1 MTENT
6 ASRETL
12 WYYEQS
18 GQRLGPVPTGDIQA
32 LVLNSTVSAST
43 LVWRSGWA
51 DWTPM
56 DRTELGALL
65 SGASVAL
72 TSKDV
77 PVSKTWHYEQ
87 SGQRKGPVTQAEMH
101 VMIEKGA
108 LTHGS
113 LVWRAGMLAW
123 SPVEDTELR
132 SQLLQG
138 TPPPLS
144 GDAINNSVVWLLAL
158 SPVLI
163 ELLRY
168 FIALIATGGN
178 EARADR
184 LVSQN
189 AFWVVGPM
197 VSIALSYWDVSVLK
211 KAGVNA
217 QLLGQAWLV
226 PVYLF
231 KRSKALAQSPAYAW
245 VWIGLFVLGLFAGA

>member
-1 MTENT
+1 MTENNAT
-6 ASRETL
+6 RETL

-18 GQRLGPVPTGDIQA
+18 GQHIGPAPTSVIQA

-56 DRTELGALL
+56 GRTELGALL
-65 SGASVAL
+65 SGASAAA
-72 TSKDV
+72 TSKDT
-77 PVSKTWHYEQ
+77 SDTKTWHYEQ

-101 VMIEKGA
+101 AMIEKGH

-113 LVWRAGMLAW
+113 LVWRAGMPAW
-123 SPVEDTELR
+123 SLVEDTELR

-144 GDAINNSVVWLLAL
+144 GEAINNSVVWLLAL

-184 LVSQN
+184 LVSQD
-189 AFWVVGPM
+189 AFWVVGP
-197 VSIALSYWDVSVLK
+197 VISIALSYWDVSVLK
-211 KAGVNA
+211 KAGVNT

-231 KRSKALAQSPAYAW
+231 KRSKALTQSPAYAC
-245 VWIGLFVLGLFAGA
+245 VWIGLFVLSLFAGA

>member
-1 MTENT
+1 MTENST
-6 ASRETL
+6 SQEIL

-18 GQRLGPVPTGDIQA
+18 GQHKGPVSTDDIQTLA
-32 LVLNSTVSAST
+32 LNGTVSAST
-43 LVWRSGWA
+43 LIWRSGWGA
-51 DWTPM
+51 WTPM
-56 DRTELGALL
+56 DRSELRVLL
-65 SGASVAL
+65 SDASAVLPA
-72 TSKDV
+72 KDD
-77 PVSKTWHYEQ
+77 PASKTWHYEQ

-101 VMIEKGA
+101 VMIEGGVI
-108 LTHGS
+108 THGS
-113 LVWRAGMLAW
+113 LVWSAGMPSW
-123 SPVEDTELR
+123 TPVEATEL
-132 SQLLQG
+132 SLQLLQDAS
-138 TPPPLS
+138 PPLP

-168 FIALIATGGN
+168 VIALIATGGN

-189 AFWVVGPM
+189 AFWVVGPV

-211 KAGVNA
+211 KAGVNT

-231 KRSKALAQSPAYAW
+231 KRSKALGQSPAYAG
-245 VWIGLFVLGLFAGA
+245 VWIGLFVLSLFAGA